1 MRKIERFAKTVP
13 AVAVGAALLLVTG
26 CGGSGGDDG
35 AKKAADSP
43 KAETGSSA
51 PTQAAKAPAGAIQ
64 VELGE
69 YHFKPSTINT
79 KTGKVTLYLVNT
91 GVVPHDIV
99 VNLPSGKKK
108 SPQVE
113 AGDKKAW
120 EVGDLKAGTYKI
132 NCDLPGH
139 TESGMVGKLI
149 VK

>member
-1 MRKIERFAKTVP
+1 MRKFPRLAKALP
-13 AVAVGAALLLVTG
+13 AVAAGAALLLATG

-35 AKKAADSP
+35 SKQAAADTA
-43 KAETGSSA
+43 KTNTSSA
-51 PTQAAKAPAGAIQ
+51 PAQAAKAPAGAIS

-69 YHFKPSTINT
+69 YMFKPDTIDA
-79 KTGKVTLYLVNT
+79 KAGKVTFYLVNK

-99 VNLPSGKKK
+99 VALPSGKKK
-108 SPQVE
+108 SPEVAPGAEQ
-113 AGDKKAW
+113 AW
-120 EVGDLKAGTYKI
+120 EVGDLKAGTYKV